1 MKNLHSIVLT
11 LLAIMLFTGC
21 DKLEDIF
28 GRENSNNP
36 QIEMHTS
43 EVLFTT
49 DGGNNTISFTTN
61 EAWTAQVINSR
72 ADNWCEIYPTSG
84 SAGDATISVITTPN
98 DTPDDRTASIVI
110 KAGTVSKTVTVS
122 QKQKDALTVTSS
134 KFEVEAT
141 GGEVKIEVKANIDF
155 EFAIDESAKEW
166 IKYEGTRAIKTST
179 LTFSVAENDDTEK
192 REGKIAIKSGEFNEV
207 VTIYQA
213 GDEPTIVISQNEYV
227 VSSDGE
233 TIAVEVTSNVDV
245 ELGMPADIDWIS
257 ENTTRA
263 MSTNTYYFD
272 IQPNEDYDQRST
284 EIKFTNKENGLS
296 EIVKVVQTQKD
307 ALVVAKDSYTVNSD
321 GDQIEIEVGHNVDFD
336 IEIAND
342 WITKVQN
349 TRAFV
354 TESIVFNI
362 AKNPTNDNREGT
374 IIFKSKDGAISQT
387 VKVYQAQEDALIISK
402 KDIVVSD
409 EGGTISFELQTNVD
423 FKVSDPDVDWL
434 RPVVTRGLTTHTL
447 NYTVDANTSYNSREA
462 HIVVTN
468 TKTNVSETIT
478 ITQAQKDAI
487 VLAKDSYTVNSEGD
501 QIEIEVGHNVD
512 FDIEITND
520 WITKVE
526 TRAFVTET
534 LVFNIAKNPTYD
546 NREGT
551 IIFKSKDG
559 KLSQT
564 VKVYQAQEDA
574 LIISKKD
581 IVVSDE
587 GGTISFELQTN
598 VDFKVSDPDV
608 DWLRPVTTRG
618 LTTHTLNYTVDANTS
633 YDSREAHIVV
643 TDTKN
648 NKSETITITQAQK
661 DAIILSNKYINIE
674 REGKT
679 IEVKMNTN
687 VDFEVHIP
695 SDITWIKQIYTRT
708 LAEKSFDLEIA
719 PNYSDIS
726 RNAKIAITDN
736 NNMLSD
742 TLVIIQQGHKTS
754 SKIAYSIDEKELEG
768 WSAGLFAGEGSYI
781 MGKPHGDNGYIM
793 TLGNILDEKGS
804 IVYIDEFKRIR
815 EIFIDNSTFVF
826 EYNNNGGVDIS
837 IIESGKEVVTEHI
850 NLDGD
855 QSMTRSRSD
864 HSQQVGIINL
874 ALNLQ
879 GIYDATKEMAGT
891 KGFSKKG
898 TIMFLANTT
907 DAIRNLFKALGGP
920 DIFNENFSNWL
931 GSGMNIVGLAELVG
945 MYGTSGLLGPAGAFI
960 SAYAGLY
967 STYLELYDEHIETY
981 FGSCQA
987 EIDNIDFDKNKLNIN
1002 VNVSGYEPWYDNIE
1016 CGVVVQEESLLD
1028 PRYNSGASIKP
1039 VTKNGN
1045 YTFVEGNVQTN
1056 KTYECRPF
1064 LIDKNRTSLWKGFI
1078 GDLVGPLV
1086 RYGKSKSIKTELN
1099 CSATTG
1105 DASSI
1110 TENSAIV
1117 KCSYYDVEGVSG
1129 VECGVCVV
1137 NSDTGEIIE
1146 ISTNSSDG
1154 EREINISSLTP
1165 ATTYAYNAYIKI
1177 NNTILAEGEIKTFTT
1192 DLPDVTGTWTCKEKH
1207 YRNNG
1212 EEYYTTYT
1220 VTLHKDGTVTTSK
1233 YDSFASAT
1241 WSRSKTG
1248 LSVRIHVVT
1257 SYFTGSYWAGSD
1269 TGYDLSITFDDPANP
1284 TSGKGFAHKWAVS
1297 AATGIGSDYYYDLEM
1312 TR

>member
-1 MKNLHSIVLT
+1 MRRFNLIVLS
-11 LLAIMLFTGC
+11 LLSAAMLVSC
-21 DKLEDIF
+21 DKLEVIIR
-28 GRENSNNP
+28 GENSNNP

-61 EAWTAQVINSR
+61 ESWTAQVINSR

-84 SAGDATISVITTPN
+84 SAGDVTICVITTPN

-155 EFAIDESAKEW
+155 EFTIDESAKEW
-166 IKYEGTRAIKTST
+166 IKYEGTRAMKTST
-179 LTFSVAENDDTEK
+179 LTFSVAENDNIEK

-272 IQPNEDYDQRST
+272 IQPNEDYVQRST

-321 GDQIEIEVGHNVDFD
+321 GDQIEIEVSHNVDFD

-354 TESIVFNI
+354 TETIVFNI

-434 RPVVTRGLTTHTL
+434 R
-447 NYTVDANTSYNSREA
+447 A
-462 HIVVTN
+462 
-468 TKTNVSETIT
+468 
-478 ITQAQKDAI
+478 
-487 VLAKDSYTVNSEGD
+487 
-501 QIEIEVGHNVD
+501 
-512 FDIEITND
+512 
-520 WITKVE
+520 
-526 TRAFVTET
+526 
-534 LVFNIAKNPTYD
+534 
-546 NREGT
+546 
-551 IIFKSKDG
+551 
-559 KLSQT
+559 
-564 VKVYQAQEDA
+564 
-574 LIISKKD
+574 
-581 IVVSDE
+581 
-587 GGTISFELQTN
+587 
-598 VDFKVSDPDV
+598 
-608 DWLRPVTTRG
+608 VTTRG

-719 PNYSDIS
+719 PNDSDIS

-804 IVYIDEFKRIR
+804 IVYVDEFKRIR

-855 QSMTRSRSD
+855 QSMTRSGSD

-898 TIMFLANTT
+898 TIMYLANTT
-907 DAIRNLFKALGGP
+907 DAIRNLIKALGGP
-920 DIFNENFSNWL
+920 DIFNDNFSNWL

-1129 VECGVCVV
+1129 VECGVY
-1137 NSDTGEIIE
+1137 I
-1146 ISTNSSDG
+1146 SSDNDTKKIVVSSIDG
-1154 EREINISSLTP
+1154 EQDINISGLCP
-1165 ATTYAYNAYIKI
+1165 ATTYNYWAFVNVNGEYINGQVKS
-1177 NNTILAEGEIKTFTT
+1177 FTT

-1207 YRNNG
+1207 G
-1212 EEYYTTYT
+1212 ENYTTYT
-1220 VTLHKDGTVTTSK
+1220 VTLHKDGTVTTSSSSLENYK
-1233 YDSFASAT
+1233 YKS
-1241 WSRSKTG
+1241 WSQSTKG
-1248 LSVRIHVVT
+1248 LSVRFIW
-1257 SYFTGSYWAGSD
+1257 STGDMGH
-1269 TGYDLSITFDDPANP
+1269 DLSITFDDPTNP
-1284 TSGKGFAHKWAVS
+1284 TK
-1297 AATGIGSDYYYDLEM
+1297 GIGQAHEWTVSSWGISHDTWYDLEM